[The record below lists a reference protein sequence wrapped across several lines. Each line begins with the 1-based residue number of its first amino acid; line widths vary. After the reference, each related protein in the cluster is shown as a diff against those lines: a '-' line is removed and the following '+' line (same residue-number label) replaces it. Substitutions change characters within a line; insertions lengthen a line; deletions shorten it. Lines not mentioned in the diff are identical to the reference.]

1 MSIHDQDRNEL
12 IRYRIS
18 QAEETISDVEL
29 LIENGRLRSAVNR
42 IYYGMFYSLLA
53 LGLAYEFETSKHIQ
67 LIGWFNKT
75 FIHTNRIESKY
86 GKMLNKAF
94 NRRTKS
100 DYDTF
105 IEYEEDAVLE
115 MFEEMKLFILEIKR
129 FLKNGVN

>member
-1 MSIHDQDRNEL
+1 
-12 IRYRIS
+12 
-18 QAEETISDVEL
+18 
-29 LIENGRLRSAVNR
+29 
-42 IYYGMFYSLLA
+42 
-53 LGLAYEFETSKHIQ
+53 
-67 LIGWFNKT
+67 
-75 FIHTNRIESKY
+75 
-86 GKMLNKAF
+86 MLNKAF